1 MTAPDLL
8 SELHRRGVRLR
19 LVDDRLDV
27 RAAAGALTPQ
37 LREELREHRDAL
49 VALLRRMSDGGTPQE
64 IVPRPQD
71 RHEPFPLTDIQHAY
85 WVGRNPALQ
94 LGGVATHYYFELDG
108 LDLDPARLAASLR
121 KVIDR
126 HDMLRAVVDPDGRQ
140 RILPEVPS
148 YDLPVADLRAVP
160 DEERQA
166 ALAKTRAEMGHQ
178 LLPPEHWPLFDLRVS
193 LVDERRT
200 RLHVSINVLIMDA
213 FSLQLLFRDWRLF
226 YTDPDRT
233 PEPLPLSYRDYVL
246 AEDAAREGREYRTAE
261 AYWRDRLDTLPPAP
275 ALPLHAGTVG
285 GPGGTPVEFVRR
297 SARLPR
303 PLWDALKATAQRY
316 GVTASVAVMS
326 AYAEVLRTWSRQADF
341 TLNLSLFNR
350 RPLHPRI
357 GEIIGD
363 FTSVTLLAA
372 TAVPGESFA
381 DRARRLNR
389 QLVQDLEHSA
399 FSGVRVLR
407 ERSRRLGGGP
417 GAAMPVVFTSALAL
431 GDRENRTPDSRFFGE
446 FGYGIS
452 QTPQVWLDHQVTE
465 ESGDLCLDW
474 DAVEAL
480 FPAGL
485 LDDMFDSYQGLLRRL
500 AEDPAA
506 WDEVDAPV
514 PLPAHQLQQRRRVN
528 ETSADIPARTLC
540 DLVEER
546 AAAQPD
552 APAVITP
559 DGGLTHG
566 EVVDRARRLAV
577 RLRELGATTGQL
589 VAVVLDRC
597 AEQVP
602 AVLGV
607 TRAGAAYLPIEPA
620 WPDARRVD
628 LLDQGGVRIV
638 VTTPRL
644 RDELAWPAGLRL
656 VTLDDPEVRAADPA
670 AAGPG
675 PAPDDLAYVIFT
687 SGSTGRPK
695 GVMID
700 HRGAANTVQDVN
712 ARFGVTPTDRVLG
725 LSALSFD
732 LSVYDVFGALAAG
745 AAVVLPVPG
754 RAADPEHWGDLVRR
768 HRVTVWNSVPAL
780 MQAWVDAPAAHP
792 DPADSTLRVVLL
804 SGDWIPVRLPDAIR
818 ARHPRAAVHSLGGA
832 TEASIWSIH
841 FPIDAVGADWTSIP
855 YGRAMANQTMHVL
868 DARLAPCPVWTPG
881 ELWIGG
887 AGVALG
893 YWADP
898 ERTGERFLRHPV
910 TGERL
915 YRTGDLGRWL
925 PDGNIEFLG
934 RDDDQVK
941 LNGFR
946 IELGE
951 ITATLSRQPGVAE
964 AVTVV
969 DTNPGTGRR
978 QLVGYVVPADPAAPV
993 PAETLRAGLARTL
1006 PEYMVPH
1013 HYPVLDRIPLSANG
1027 KVDRNALPSPWTGPD
1042 PAGDRAAP
1050 GDEVERSIL
1059 AIWQEALGRDDFG
1072 VADNF
1077 FELGA
1082 DSLHAVRILGRLR
1095 EEFGIEPDADEGLPM
1110 LFDSPTVAELAD
1122 TVRGLLRERG

>member
-49 VALLRRMSDGGTPQE
+49 VALLRRMSDGGSPPE
-64 IVPRPQD
+64 IVPRPEE

-108 LDLDPARLAASLR
+108 LDLDPVRLAESLR

-140 RILPEVPS
+140 RILAEVPP
-148 YDLPVADLRAVP
+148 YELAVADLRAVP
-160 DEERQA
+160 EDERQA

-178 LLPPEHWPLFDLRVS
+178 LLPPEHWPLFDLRAS

-213 FSLQLLFRDWRLF
+213 FSLQLLFRDWRRF
-226 YTDPDRT
+226 YTDPDWA

-246 AEDAAREGREYRTAE
+246 AEEAARDGREYRAAE

-275 ALPLHAGTVG
+275 ALPLRAGAVG
-285 GPGGTPVEFVRR
+285 GPGAAPVEFVRR

-316 GVTASVAVMS
+316 GVTASVAVMT
-326 AYAEVLRTWSRQADF
+326 AYAEVLRTWSRQTDF

-372 TAVPGESFA
+372 TAGPGESFA

-485 LDDMFDSYQGLLRRL
+485 LDDMFDSYQALLRRL
-500 AEDPAA
+500 AADGAA

-514 PLPAHQLQQRRRVN
+514 PLPAHQVEQRRRVN
-528 ETSADIPARTLC
+528 ETAADLPARTLC
-540 DLVEER
+540 ELVEER

-552 APAVITP
+552 ATAVITP
-559 DGGLTHG
+559 DGELTHG
-566 EVVDRARRLAV
+566 EVVDRARRLAA

-620 WPDARRVD
+620 WPDARRAD

-656 VTLDDPEVRAADPA
+656 VTLDDPEVHAADPA

-675 PAPDDLAYVIFT
+675 PGPDALAYVIFT

-712 ARFGVTPTDRVLG
+712 ARFGVTPADRVLG

-745 AAVVLPVPG
+745 AAVVLPAPA
-754 RAADPEHWGDLVRR
+754 RAADPEHWSDLVRR

-780 MQAWVDAPAAHP
+780 MQAWVDAPAHA
-792 DPADSTLRVVLL
+792 DPAESALRVVML

-818 ARHPRAAVHSLGGA
+818 SRHPQAAVHSLGGA

-841 FPIDAVGADWTSIP
+841 YPIGVVGADWTSIP
-855 YGRAMANQTMHVL
+855 YGRPMANQTMHVY
-868 DARLAPCPVWTPG
+868 DGRFAPCPVWTPG

-887 AGVALG
+887 TGVALG

-898 ERTGERFLRHPV
+898 VRTGERFVRHPV

-925 PDGNIEFLG
+925 PDGTIEFLG

-951 ITATLSRQPGVAE
+951 ITAALSRQPGVAE

-978 QLVGYVVPADPAAPV
+978 QLVGYVVPADPAAPP
-993 PAETLRAGLARTL
+993 PAEMLRAGLARVL

-1027 KVDRNALPSPWTGPD
+1027 KVDRGALPTPWTGPD
-1042 PAGDRAAP
+1042 PAEHRAAP
-1050 GDEVERSIL
+1050 GDDVEQTIL

-1072 VADNF
+1072 VTDNF

-1110 LFDSPTVAELAD
+1110 LFDSPTVAELAE
-1122 TVRGLLRERG
+1122 TVRGLLGEQA

>member
-27 RAAAGALTPQ
+27 RAATGALTPQ

-49 VALLRRMSDGGTPQE
+49 VALLRRMTDSGSPPE
-64 IVPRPQD
+64 IVPRPEQ
-71 RHEPFPLTDIQHAY
+71 RYEPFPLTDIQHAY

-108 LDLDPARLAASLR
+108 LDLDPGRLAASLR

-140 RILPEVPS
+140 RILAEVPP
-148 YDLPVADLRAVP
+148 YDLPVADLRAVQD
-160 DEERQA
+160 DERRA

-178 LLPPEHWPLFDLRVS
+178 LLPPEHWPLFDLRAS
-193 LVDERRT
+193 LVDEHRI
-200 RLHVSINVLIMDA
+200 RLHISINVLIMDA
-213 FSLQLLFRDWRLF
+213 FSLQLLFRDWRRC
-226 YTDPDRT
+226 YTEPDRT
-233 PEPLPLSYRDYVL
+233 PEPLALSYRDYVL
-246 AEDAAREGREYRTAE
+246 AEEAARDGREYRAAE
-261 AYWRDRLDTLPPAP
+261 AYWRDRLDSLPPAP
-275 ALPLHAGTVG
+275 ALPLRAGAAAG
-285 GPGGTPVEFVRR
+285 GPGAAPVEFVRR

-303 PLWDALKATAQRY
+303 PLWDALKRTAQRY
-316 GVTASVAVMS
+316 GVTPSVAVMS
-326 AYAEVLRTWSRQADF
+326 AYAEILRAWSRQADF

-350 RPLHPRI
+350 RPLHPQI
-357 GEIIGD
+357 GDVIGD

-372 TAVPGESFA
+372 TAEPGESFA

-389 QLVQDLEHSA
+389 RLVQDLEHSA

-485 LDDMFDSYQGLLRRL
+485 LDDMFDSYQALLRRL
-500 AEDPAA
+500 AGDETG
-506 WDEVDAPV
+506 WDAVDAPV
-514 PLPAHQLQQRRRVN
+514 PLPAHQLEQRRRVN
-528 ETSADIPARTLC
+528 DTVADLPARTLC
-540 DLVEER
+540 ELVEAR
-546 AAAQPD
+546 AAGQPE
-552 APAVITP
+552 AVAVIAP
-559 DGGLTHG
+559 DGELSHG

-577 RLRELGATTGQL
+577 RLRDLGAGTGEL
-589 VAVVLDRC
+589 VAVVTDRC
-597 AEQVP
+597 AAQVP

-607 TRAGAAYLPIEPA
+607 VRAGAAYLPIEPA
-620 WPDARRVD
+620 WPAARRAD
-628 LLDQGGVRIV
+628 LIEQGRVRIV

-644 RDELAWPAGLRL
+644 RDELDWPAGLRL

-670 AAGPG
+670 GVGPG

-712 ARFGVTPTDRVLG
+712 ARFGITPADRVLA

-745 AAVVLPVPG
+745 AAVVLPAPG
-754 RAADPEHWGDLVRR
+754 RAADPEHWSDLVRR
-768 HRVTVWNSVPAL
+768 HRVSVWNSVPAL
-780 MQAWVDAPAAHP
+780 MQAWADAPAAFA
-792 DPADSTLRVVLL
+792 DPADSPLRVVLL
-804 SGDWIPVRLPDAIR
+804 SGDWIPVRLPDAVR
-818 ARHPRAAVHSLGGA
+818 ARHAKAAVHSLGGA
-832 TEASIWSIH
+832 TEASIWSVH
-841 FPIDAVGADWTSIP
+841 HPIEVVGTDWTSIP
-855 YGRAMANQTMHVL
+855 YGRPMANQTMHVY
-868 DARLAPCPVWTPG
+868 DAGLAPCPVWTPG
-881 ELWIGG
+881 ELYIGG
-887 AGVALG
+887 VGVALG

-898 ERTGERFLRHPV
+898 VRTDERFVRHPV

-915 YRTGDLGRWL
+915 YRTGDLGRHL
-925 PDGNIEFLG
+925 PDGTIEFLG

-978 QLVGYVVPADPAAPV
+978 QLVGYVVPADPATPP
-993 PAETLRAGLARTL
+993 PAETLRAGLARVL
-1006 PEYMVPH
+1006 PDYMVPH

-1027 KVDRNALPSPWTGPD
+1027 KVDRAALPSPWESLL
-1042 PAGDRAAP
+1042 PAGHRPPA
-1050 GDEVERSIL
+1050 DEVERTVHE
-1059 AIWQEALGRDDFG
+1059 IWRETLGRDDFG

-1110 LFDSPTVAELAD
+1110 LFDSPTVAELAE
-1122 TVRGLLRERG
+1122 TVRSLLRERP